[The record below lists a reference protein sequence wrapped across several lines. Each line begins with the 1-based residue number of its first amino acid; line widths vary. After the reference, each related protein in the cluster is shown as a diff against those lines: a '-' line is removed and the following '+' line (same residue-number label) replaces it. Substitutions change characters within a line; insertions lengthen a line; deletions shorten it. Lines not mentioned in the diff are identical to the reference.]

1 MPRPQLTLSIEDVL
15 PVRPTSPVGPGGP
28 GGPTSP
34 FRPGKPG
41 VPVTQSRRYSTQY
54 QSRYLDTRVSYS
66 REEKKVEKGN
76 K

>member
-1 MPRPQLTLSIEDVL
+1 MPIIWKISHKFPILPIFFAPCIKFWKERNSPFAPTLNTTLSIEYVL

-41 VPVTQSRRYSTQY
+41 VPFT
-54 QSRYLDTRVSYS
+54 
-66 REEKKVEKGN
+66 
-76 K
+76 